1 MPTVCTAGTSF
12 SLQRNVVYFYSLRW
26 YHLLE
31 AVIIALALKLR
42 DEIWAQVLEDLV
54 KVKLPD
60 WRDNAWV
67 LGKLADNNLE
77 DHLEENSFLDV
88 KLLIHTFHFPLTLTY
103 TTNSLSIIW

>member
-1 MPTVCTAGTSF
+1 M
-12 SLQRNVVYFYSLRW
+12 
-26 YHLLE
+26 
-31 AVIIALALKLR
+31 IIALALKLR

-103 TTNSLSIIW
+103 TTNSLWIPQIHSPKQYQLFVAIQSLSIIW